1 MKAAKDTALLLAG
14 LAACAIAGSPWII
27 LAGCGPITPAGAI
40 AAEAGLAAA
49 CGALSFVPVIG
60 GVLAAACSG
69 EEATLKAALDA
80 AIAKQAAAADGGK
93 AGLALPVGGAVGA
106 VYATRAGRRVHVGYV
121 PASLARDVQVE
132 LDRR

>member
-1 MKAAKDTALLLAG
+1 MKAALSLLVVSLALVV
-14 LAACAIAGSPWII
+14 
-27 LAGCGPITPAGAI
+27 GCGPIAPAGAI